1 MSGLEILAQQLGKA
15 NEEIEKLK
23 NANATLQAEADEL
36 RKRLT
41 RAEKEDGRRH
51 ECILAIA
58 GVSLKE
64 ARDIANKNDYRV
76 RVAYEDGQYCPKS
89 GPDVCD
95 TCEISVSVVKGTV
108 IGQRAKDKWGNLVTV
123 PHAHFQ
129 YGMCF

>member
-1 MSGLEILAQQLGKA
+1 MNGLEILAQQLGKA
-15 NEEIEKLK
+15 NDEIEKLK
-23 NANATLQAEADEL
+23 TANATLQTETDEL

-41 RAEKEDGRRH
+41 RAEKEDGRRRD
-51 ECILAIA
+51 CILAIA

-95 TCEISVSVVKGTV
+95 TGEISVSVVKGTV
-108 IGQRAKDKWGNLVTV
+108 VGQRATDKWGKPVTV
-123 PHAHFQ
+123 PHAHFP
-129 YGMCF
+129 YGMCY